1 MKRKSSDDSVFD
13 LDAKK
18 RVAVRKFNGVNLVD
32 IREYY
37 EDKTT
42 KELKPGKK
50 GISLTEDVWR
60 QLLARKDEI
69 NDALAQLGQKREK
82 AKADQTDQAGSD
94 EGTDDGPAQKEA

>member
-1 MKRKSSDDSVFD
+1 MKRKAPDDSVFD

-18 RVAVRKFNGVNLVD
+18 RVAVRKFNGVPLVD

-50 GISLTEDVWR
+50 GIALTADVWR
-60 QLLARKDEI
+60 QLLARQDEI
-69 NDALAQLGQKREK
+69 NDALAQLGQKRDKPAEEDSENEK
-82 AKADQTDQAGSD
+82 SGS
-94 EGTDDGPAQKEA
+94 AQKEA